1 MTIPVLVEGQRIA
14 RPHAGASSRRSSRCE
29 GGDTAY
35 RIWLGH
41 TQHCPN
47 CRTGVSC
54 PTATKHGR
62 AWREARG

>member
-1 MTIPVLVEGQRIA
+1 MRVSPL
-14 RPHAGASSRRSSRCE
+14 RRGCFVKTVAALGE
-29 GGDTAY
+29 AEY
-35 RIWLGH
+35 RAWLGH